1 MGIMRIELLIERLQK
16 LQELCPN
23 ADVYF
28 TADHGNYSCEIEL
41 LTFNVDDE
49 NNNIE
54 MLFDAEEE

>member
-1 MGIMRIELLIERLQK
+1 MKIEHLITNLKILQK
-16 LQELCPN
+16 LCPN
-23 ADVYF
+23 ADIYF
-28 TADHGNYSCEIEL
+28 TADYGNYSCEIEL